1 METVEGTVL
10 GGGGAYA
17 VLTATSPSLTRGE
30 IVFVWMSGQTESRN
44 KEVEPVGKHLML
56 WEVDPTKVPAD
67 AKERGTAWLV
77 LVEMVKADMKNGTT
91 KDWGSFVGELKGYS
105 IGEDNE
111 VNTMTQTMKYLPY
124 VKFDVRPVA
133 TLAQVEEAIK
143 ASMK

>member
-1 METVEGTVL
+1 
-10 GGGGAYA
+10 
-17 VLTATSPSLTRGE
+17 
-30 IVFVWMSGQTESRN
+30 
-44 KEVEPVGKHLML
+44 VGKHLML

-67 AKERGTAWLV
+67 AKERGAAWLV
-77 LVEMVKADMKNGTT
+77 LVEMVKADMKKGTT

-124 VKFDVRPVA
+124 VKFEVRPVA